1 MRVEEAINCHLFR
14 FEVFP
19 RNQSFDLSAIFSQ
32 TTITLKICIK
42 YILNITCITAIGL
55 ICLVPAVAT
64 FVWPYPHTP
73 SVSWLLQKTAS
84 WLGRW
89 RWFEKWSDGDEFV
102 AVWHDLTVQFHA
114 SLGAE
119 VSHEI
124 VTVKAFANV
133 TILQTLSLPTDGFGV
148 G

>member
-1 MRVEEAINCHLFR
+1 M
-14 FEVFP
+14 
-19 RNQSFDLSAIFSQ
+19 S
-32 TTITLKICIK
+32 
-42 YILNITCITAIGL
+42 GL
-55 ICLVPAVAT
+55 I
-64 FVWPYPHTP
+64 HTP
-73 SVSWLLQKTAS
+73 ISELGYSNTAS
-84 WLGRW
+84 GLG

>member
-1 MRVEEAINCHLFR
+1 M
-14 FEVFP
+14 
-19 RNQSFDLSAIFSQ
+19 S
-32 TTITLKICIK
+32 
-42 YILNITCITAIGL
+42 GL
-55 ICLVPAVAT
+55 I
-64 FVWPYPHTP
+64 HTP
-73 SVSWLLQKTAS
+73 ISKLGYSNTAS
-84 WLGRW
+84 GLG

-133 TILQTLSLPTDGFGV
+133 TVLQTLSLPTDGFGV